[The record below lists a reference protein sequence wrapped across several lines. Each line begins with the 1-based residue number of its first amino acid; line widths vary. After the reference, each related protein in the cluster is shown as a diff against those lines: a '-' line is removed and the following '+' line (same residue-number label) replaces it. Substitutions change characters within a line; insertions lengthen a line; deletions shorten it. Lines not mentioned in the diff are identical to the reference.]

1 MSNCPRCQI
10 VLGSPQKPCALS
22 NPNMFAKRVSR
33 TSLSALYMAKVMIQ
47 CEKMKYLHW
56 ISRQVLNAQ
65 KPRLPFFFREHPYN
79 ISLLTRG
86 NIENRWWKICN
97 IENLYWKKLSKMWWK
112 NQHYET
118 TGDGKISI
126 KIVIFHLYALGLNIA
141 LFALLYIVETRFD
154 IFLIFNHK
162 AYFRCLHNFG
172 WGGDGLWGEDR
183 SW

>member
-1 MSNCPRCQI
+1 MLCICHD
-10 VLGSPQKPCALS
+10 LGVVHKLRYHFWGICLPDGQGNLSKSEFFRKTLCAYNFLRGHYPQKPCALS

-56 ISRQVLNAQ
+56 KSRQVLNAQ

-97 IENLYWKKLSKMWWK
+97 IENLYWKKLSNMCW
-112 NQHYET
+112 
-118 TGDGKISI
+118 KISI
-126 KIVIFHLYALGLNIA
+126 MKKQVMERLALKL
-141 LFALLYIVETRFD
+141 
-154 IFLIFNHK
+154 
-162 AYFRCLHNFG
+162 
-172 WGGDGLWGEDR
+172 
-183 SW
+183 

>member
-1 MSNCPRCQI
+1 MDKEIYQKVNFFVKHSVPIILNGHFLR
-10 VLGSPQKPCALS
+10 GHYPQKPCALS

-56 ISRQVLNAQ
+56 KSRQVLNAQ

-97 IENLYWKKLSKMWWK
+97 IENLYWKKLSNMWWK
-112 NQHYET
+112 NQHYEK

-126 KIVIFHLYALGLNIA
+126 KIVIFHLFLRMPWVWLLHYSLSYILLRPGLI
-141 LFALLYIVETRFD
+141 
-154 IFLIFNHK
+154 
-162 AYFRCLHNFG
+162 YFSF
-172 WGGDGLWGEDR
+172 
-183 SW
+183 